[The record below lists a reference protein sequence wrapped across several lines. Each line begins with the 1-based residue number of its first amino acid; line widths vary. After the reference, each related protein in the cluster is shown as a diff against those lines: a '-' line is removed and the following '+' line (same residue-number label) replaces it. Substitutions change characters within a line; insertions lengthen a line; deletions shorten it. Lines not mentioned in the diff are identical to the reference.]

1 MYAAAEQ
8 QVLLRAGGGR
18 GDTEKGQGPLA
29 DSVLG
34 ERGGSRTKDSWSGS
48 REARGIGIH
57 RDFTEDQFRRER
69 TGSLGTVI
77 REGEAGRQVGR
88 GTGGGKKPA
97 RPDGYTRERALGA
110 GTQC

>member
-1 MYAAAEQ
+1 M
-8 QVLLRAGGGR
+8 
-18 GDTEKGQGPLA
+18 A

-77 REGEAGRQVGR
+77 REREKQAGRWVEEQVVGR
-88 GTGGGKKPA
+88 DQPGQMATLE
-97 RPDGYTRERALGA
+97 REP
-110 GTQC
+110 